1 MANISAL
8 EKLAQASPA
17 TDFVLGR
24 LSTRALGYV
33 NPLAAILANNVGYV
47 TGLVSDEDNEQKSV
61 WPAVIPGV
69 GSYRLANRI
78 KTQVKRELRDI
89 EKDKKNEGARPVAHA
104 IAEHIGPAT
113 SVLASMGVG
122 AGAGALV
129 ENALNKGRDIG
140 GGARTGAYLG
150 AGVAG
155 AATIAAM
162 IASAIKRRRS
172 KQEQI
177 ESDKGSVLMKYL
189 VPGTGTYDYFKRL
202 GRSQGERDETEQ
214 EKKKKEKK

>member
-1 MANISAL
+1 MANINAL
-8 EKLAQASPA
+8 EKLAKASPA
-17 TDFVLGR
+17 TDLVLGN
-24 LSTRALGYV
+24 LSTNALRFV
-33 NPLAAILANNVGYV
+33 NPLAGIIADNAGYV

-104 IAEHIGPAT
+104 IAEHIGPVT
-113 SVLASMGVG
+113 SALASMGVG

-129 ENALNKGRDIG
+129 EKALNKGRNVG
-140 GGARTGAYLG
+140 VGAVTGSFLG

-155 AATIAAM
+155 VAAIAAM
-162 IASAIKRRRS
+162 IASAIKRRRT

-177 ESDKGSVLMKYL
+177 DSDKGSVLMKYL
-189 VPGTGTYDYFKRL
+189 VPGTARYGYLKRL
-202 GRSQGERDETEQ
+202 GRSQGEREEAEQ
-214 EKKKKEKK
+214 EKKNKEKK